1 LAGNAGREV
10 CGVEWLSLSVGCA
23 IYPEDGVDA
32 EKLLAEADRRMYI
45 QKQGHHK
52 ILKVLNT
59 LSDERRPG
67 AVRDAVAG

>member
-1 LAGNAGREV
+1 LSELAGNAGREI

-45 QKQGHHK
+45 QKQEHHK
-52 ILKVLNT
+52 ILKVFTALP
-59 LSDERRPG
+59 EGKR
-67 AVRDAVAG
+67 AAAVAG